1 VVKQCRKV
9 LLSSFDWQQDM
20 QTSELLEKSD
30 CTNLEAL
37 NELIDL
43 LDNQLNPEQK
53 ISLEVIRKQILHE
66 KDGNQAVI

>member
-1 VVKQCRKV
+1 
-9 LLSSFDWQQDM
+9 M

-30 CTNLEAL
+30 CTSLEAL

>member
-1 VVKQCRKV
+1 
-9 LLSSFDWQQDM
+9 M